1 VLAVIE
7 PMVALVEAS
16 GCFGRPPEDERPWRS
31 CNPLPVPTERETY
44 VLGKGGPVFRVLYQ
58 RNALPPPPLAALE
71 ERLGAT
77 DNPG

>member
-1 VLAVIE
+1 
-7 PMVALVEAS
+7 
-16 GCFGRPPEDERPWRS
+16 
-31 CNPLPVPTERETY
+31 VPTERETY